1 MCTSAG
7 KLQNCCSCF
16 FLFSSLPSSVSLQDA
31 RLLEQAKKKKEK
43 ENNNTERSE
52 RFGWRD
58 RKFFSHA
65 FFFVSSFVF
74 VVFVFVFYLSCS
86 GSKR

>member
-1 MCTSAG
+1 
-7 KLQNCCSCF
+7 
-16 FLFSSLPSSVSLQDA
+16 VSLQDA
-31 RLLEQAKKKKEK
+31 RLLEQTKKKKEK
-43 ENNNTERSE
+43 NNDNTERSG

-58 RKFFSHA
+58 RKFFSHD

-74 VVFVFVFYLSCS
+74 VIFVVFVFVFVFVFYLSCS